1 MNSSMIW
8 RNLKI
13 ISWNQFTLK
22 TKVDF
27 TEELKWSLF
36 NFYVKMTEKAM
47 CVTIFVFSLTKF
59 FECWIIYKGVWNFQI
74 ALAAVIH
81 GASKSGF
88 NLDAYVT
95 EVLFGV
101 SSQSDEEQH
110 AKKQSTIHTIIEA
123 VRSNL
128 ISSLISLQHT
138 NLNIFHYRCQG
149 NGEKYSSK
157 YQR

>member
-1 MNSSMIW
+1 
-8 RNLKI
+8 
-13 ISWNQFTLK
+13 
-22 TKVDF
+22 
-27 TEELKWSLF
+27 
-36 NFYVKMTEKAM
+36 MTEKAM
-47 CVTIFVFSLTKF
+47 CVTIFVKFSLTKF

>member
-1 MNSSMIW
+1 M
-8 RNLKI
+8 LDH
-13 ISWNQFTLK
+13 Q
-22 TKVDF
+22 VH
-27 TEELKWSLF
+27 
-36 NFYVKMTEKAM
+36 V
-47 CVTIFVFSLTKF
+47 
-59 FECWIIYKGVWNFQI
+59 WILQI

-128 ISSLISLQHT
+128 NIRQNFLSNLIKSRSFSL
-138 NLNIFHYRCQG
+138 
-149 NGEKYSSK
+149 
-157 YQR
+157 

>member
-1 MNSSMIW
+1 MNFFQFLRQNDGKS
-8 RNLKI
+8 NF
-13 ISWNQFTLK
+13 ISFHDFRQF
-22 TKVDF
+22 
-27 TEELKWSLF
+27 EE
-36 NFYVKMTEKAM
+36 
-47 CVTIFVFSLTKF
+47 I
-59 FECWIIYKGVWNFQI
+59 FECWSTDFEEKFHVFLYKNFQI

-123 VRSNL
+123 VRSNFISLLLKLHFAL
-128 ISSLISLQHT
+128 ISI
-138 NLNIFHYRCQG
+138 
-149 NGEKYSSK
+149 
-157 YQR
+157 